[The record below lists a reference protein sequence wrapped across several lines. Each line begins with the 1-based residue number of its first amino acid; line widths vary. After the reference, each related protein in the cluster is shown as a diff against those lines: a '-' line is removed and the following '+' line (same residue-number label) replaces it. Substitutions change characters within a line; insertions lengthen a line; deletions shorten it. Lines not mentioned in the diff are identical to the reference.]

1 MTIKLNPVLLPDS
14 SYHDLSS
21 TVSGKT
27 YRIFVGGIRPR
38 YVESSPRPIIF
49 LLDGNWLFASVY
61 EYLRVLSIFDSS
73 IGNPVVVGIGY
84 STDEAN
90 TLLQLRAHDMAPL
103 PDNINNVD
111 QFLSFICEDVLTF
124 LQNELDIIPGRLIL
138 AGHSWGG
145 SFPLYAM
152 GTEKSVFDGY
162 LASSPSIPGTVM
174 EKIKEH
180 VRNMPLKKQ
189 TKLFISVGSDEG
201 LQFPEIFEGFPS
213 LEKALVQ
220 HAPEKLSYRSVMFE
234 DENHSSITMAALSKG
249 LRYLLA

>member
-1 MTIKLNPVLLPDS
+1 MTAKLNPVLLPDS

-21 TVSGKT
+21 TISGKT
-27 YRIFVGGIRPR
+27 YRIFVGGIRPEH
-38 YVESSPRPIIF
+38 VESLPRPIIF

-73 IGNPVVVGIGY
+73 IGNPLVAGIGY
-84 STDEAN
+84 STDEVN

-111 QFLSFICEDVLTF
+111 QFLSFICEDVLIF
-124 LQNELDIIPGRLIL
+124 LENELDIIPGTLIL

-180 VRNMPLKKQ
+180 VRNMPLIKE
-189 TKLFISVGSDEG
+189 TKLFTSVGSDEE
-201 LQFPEIFEGFPS
+201 LQFPEVVEGFQD
-213 LEKALVQ
+213 LVKALEQ
-220 HAPEKLSYRSVMFE
+220 HAPDNLIYRSYCFE